1 MTAQL
6 IQVHDFSCSIEKSR
20 ILDGVSF
27 GVNEGQHLSIIGP
40 NGAGKTT
47 LLRCLLRI
55 LEGSSGTISV
65 AGKPLQ
71 EWPRRELATLM
82 SYVPQ
87 AAGRGL
93 PYTASEFVAM
103 GRYPY
108 LSPFS
113 SLQASDHAAIRDAM
127 QLTDCGR
134 FSDRML
140 DTLSGGERQE
150 VMIAAALAQG
160 ARAMVLD
167 EPTTFLDYRHQASI
181 RRILREVKA
190 AGTTVISVT
199 HDVNAALSWSDSILA
214 LREGRVA
221 FHGTPE
227 ELLEGEVLAGIYDT
241 EFSITAHPAGD
252 RPLVIPGEAR

>member
-1 MTAQL
+1 MTSPL
-6 IQVHDFSCSIEKSR
+6 IEVADFTYAIENRR
-20 ILDGVSF
+20 ILDAVSF
-27 GVNEGQHLSIIGP
+27 AVIRGQHLSIIGP

-55 LEGSSGTISV
+55 IEGGSGTITV
-65 AGKPLQ
+65 AGKPLDAR
-71 EWPRRELATLM
+71 PRRELATMM

-87 AAGRGL
+87 AAGRQL
-93 PYTASEFVAM
+93 PYTAGEFVAM

-113 SLQASDHAAIRDAM
+113 SLRPEDHEAIRHAM
-127 QLTDCGR
+127 ELTDCHR
-134 FSDRML
+134 FADRML

-150 VMIAAALAQG
+150 VMIAAALAQQ
-160 ARAMVLD
+160 ASAIVLD

-181 RRILREVKA
+181 RRILRDVNA
-190 AGTTVISVT
+190 SGTTVISVT

-221 FHGTPE
+221 FLGSPQ
-227 ELLEGEVLAGIYDT
+227 ELVAPEVLVGIYDT
-241 EFSITAHPAGD
+241 DFCIGQHPTSE
-252 RPLVIPGEAR
+252 RPLVLPGDAR